1 VQKNWRANRCSFIYL
16 TTVEYGLKELIVAIQ
31 RGAVLATGCRAC
43 GSPFFSNI
51 DLTGGSTRGA
61 MKRKLEE
68 ANSLS
73 IAFRWRGVG

>member
-1 VQKNWRANRCSFIYL
+1 
-16 TTVEYGLKELIVAIQ
+16 LKELIVAIQ

-61 MKRKLEE
+61 MKALRVSSFEVGQGLGKAIE
-68 ANSLS
+68 
-73 IAFRWRGVG
+73 GV